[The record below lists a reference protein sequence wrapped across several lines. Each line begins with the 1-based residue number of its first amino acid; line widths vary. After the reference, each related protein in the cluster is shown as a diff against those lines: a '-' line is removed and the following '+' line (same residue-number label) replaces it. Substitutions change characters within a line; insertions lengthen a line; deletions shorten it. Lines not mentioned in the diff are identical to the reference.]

1 MLHVISVGE
10 AVALAKSVS
19 SPVTDP
25 EFLPLSLLSGRV
37 TAKPLVSPDAV
48 PAFSRS
54 TMDGY
59 AVKAETTYGAS
70 DASPIPLTLVGE
82 VFMGQ
87 GTSLSLSDGD
97 CAKIP
102 TGGMLP
108 ANADAV
114 VPVEYTESFSSDEVL
129 VCKSV
134 SPLENVTRKGDDV
147 GKDGLL
153 FPSFT
158 RLTPAK
164 IGVLAAAGI
173 HGAEVLRRPKI
184 GVLSTGN
191 EVVPV
196 ESPLLPGQVRDVNAH
211 LVSALLSSYGCESV
225 PYGILPDDPDVFL
238 SVLRT
243 AAAETDMVLLSGGSS
258 AGEKDLSAFAI
269 GTLGEVLAHGIAMK
283 PGKPT
288 LIGKIGPTPV
298 FGLPG
303 HPAAC
308 YFVTETVVKPAVE
321 VLLHTSLPPKTRA
334 AIIADNISSNH
345 GREEFVCVRLEGD
358 NAVPVYGK
366 SGVVSTLSTSDGYIV
381 VGRDTEGLRSGSAVT
396 VHLF

>member
-10 AVALAKSVS
+10 AITLAKSVS
-19 SPVTDP
+19 SPVAET
-25 EFLPLSLLSGRV
+25 EILPLSLLPGRV

-59 AVKAETTYGAS
+59 AVKAENTYGAS

-82 VFMGQ
+82 VAMGQ
-87 GTSLSLSDGD
+87 GTDLSLVDGD

-134 SPLENVTRKGDDV
+134 SPLENVTREGDDI

-173 HGAEVLRRPKI
+173 DKAEVLRRPKI

-211 LVSALLSSYGCESV
+211 LVSALLASYGCESV
-225 PYGILPDDPDVFL
+225 PYGILPDDPDVLL

-269 GTLGEVLAHGIAMK
+269 GALGEVLAHGIAMK

-288 LIGKIGPTPV
+288 LIGKIGSTPV

-308 YFVTETVVKPAVE
+308 CFVTETVVKPAVE
-321 VLLHTSLPPKTRA
+321 VLLHTSLPARVRA
-334 AIIADNISSNH
+334 AKIADNISSNH

-358 NAVPVYGK
+358 KAVPVYGK
-366 SGVVSTLSTSDGYIV
+366 SGVVSTLAAADGYIV
-381 VGRDTEGLRSGSAVT
+381 VGRDTEGLLSGAEVT
-396 VHLF
+396 VRLF

>member
-19 SPVTDP
+19 SPVT
-25 EFLPLSLLSGRV
+25 ETEILQLSLLAGRV
-37 TAKPLVSPDAV
+37 TAKPLFSPDAV

-82 VFMGQ
+82 VAMGQ

-114 VPVEYTESFSSDEVL
+114 VPVEYTDLFSADEVL

-147 GKDGLL
+147 QKNGLL
-153 FPSFT
+153 FSSFT

-173 HGAEVLRRPKI
+173 DKVEVLRRPKV

-211 LVSALLSSYGCESV
+211 LVSALLASYGCESV
-225 PYGILPDDPDVFL
+225 PYGILPDDPDVLL

-288 LIGKIGPTPV
+288 LIGKIGSTPV

-308 YFVTETVVKPAVE
+308 CFVTETVVKPAVE
-321 VLLHTSLPPKTRA
+321 VLLHTSLPARTRA
-334 AIIADNISSNH
+334 AKIADNISSNH

-358 NAVPVYGK
+358 KAVPVYGK
-366 SGVVSTLSTSDGYIV
+366 SGVVSTLAAADGYIV
-381 VGRDTEGLRSGSAVT
+381 VGRDTEGLLSGAEVT
-396 VHLF
+396 VRLF